1 MNAKPVIVVFLRHFI
16 LHASIACMRHLAEER
31 IVSLP
36 DKSPAGANVV
46 ALAGGPGA
54 SAPPTFGRTA
64 PAQCGFAAL
73 RQSYG
78 IAPEVLHHTGPP
90 HCVAACELD
99 RQFWRRFVWY
109 S

>member
-1 MNAKPVIVVFLRHFI
+1 MGADHVDDALVRNAKPVIVVFLRHFI

-73 RQSYG
+73 RQRSEEPTSELQSLMRISY
-78 IAPEVLHHTGPP
+78 AVF
-90 HCVAACELD
+90 C
-99 RQFWRRFVWY
+99 
-109 S
+109 